1 MAIDARALA
10 EVAERILAGEKNV
23 AFTGAGV
30 SVESGV
36 PDFRSPGGLWAR
48 FPPFEYAT
56 ADAFR
61 ADPAKVWLM
70 FRAMGEVL
78 ERVEPNPA
86 HLALA
91 RLEEL
96 GLLTAVI
103 TQNID
108 DLHQAAG
115 SRRVVEFHGNARRM
129 VCCCGVWEVTE
140 AVRARIRAGEDL
152 PPRCPKC
159 GCAVKPDVV
168 LFGDPIPPEAN
179 REAMRLAQQPSVF
192 LVVGTS
198 NVVAPASYLPLIAHK
213 TGAFLVEVNPERT
226 ELSSGLAHLSFHERA
241 GRVLPALVEEVMRQ
255 RSARPPAPTRRGD

>member
-1 MAIDARALA
+1 MAVDARAL
-10 EVAERILAGEKNV
+10 EQVAQKLLAGGRNV

-30 SVESGV
+30 SVESGA
-36 PDFRSPGGLWAR
+36 PDFRSPGGLWER

-56 ADAFR
+56 AEAFR
-61 ADPAKVWLM
+61 ADPGKVWHM

-91 RLEEL
+91 RLEAL
-96 GLLTAVI
+96 GLLAAVI

-108 DLHQAAG
+108 NLHQAAG
-115 SRRVVEFHGNARRM
+115 SRRVIEFHGNARRM
-129 VCCCGVWEVTE
+129 VCCCGAWEVTE

-152 PPRCPKC
+152 PPRCAKC
-159 GCAVKPDVV
+159 GCPVKPDVV
-168 LFGDPIPPEAN
+168 LFGDPIPPEAS
-179 REAMRLAQQPSVF
+179 REAMRLAQQPGVF

-213 TGAFLVEVNPERT
+213 TGGFLVEVNPVHT
-226 ELSSGLAHLSFHERA
+226 ELSEGFAHVSIHERA
-241 GRVLPALVEEVMRQ
+241 GRVLPALVDEVARQ
-255 RSARPPAPTRRGD
+255 QAAREGGPTRRGG